1 MAHFAQIDDDSI
13 VTTVIVVGN
22 SDTADSDGNEVEAI
36 GIAFCKSLFGSDT
49 NWVQTSYNNNI
60 RYRYAGIGM
69 KYDSTNDIFY
79 PLSPYPSRVLNTSAW
94 DWEAPVALPD
104 DAGVDDPDNPTEFI
118 EYTWD
123 EDTTSWI
130 NRTVHNLA

>member
-36 GIAFCKSLFGSDT
+36 GIAFCKSLLGSDT

-60 RYRYAGIGM
+60 RHRYAGIGM
-69 KYDSTNDIFY
+69 KYDATNDVFY
-79 PLSPYPSRVLNTSAW
+79 RQQPYASWTLNTSIW

-104 DAGVDDPDNPTEFI
+104 DAGVDDPDNPIEFV

-123 EDTTSWI
+123 EDTTSWT
-130 NRTVHNLA
+130 NRTVDDLT